1 MVCLV
6 EEEVSVTPYFLH
18 CPSERAS
25 HTCFFGRQE
34 KAQGPGRFF
43 IGWGG
48 GAKNSTCASLGL
60 SFLQFGASRRRLIF
74 SLLFSLISLSKKK
87 CVWGRPSRPP

>member
-34 KAQGPGRFF
+34 KARGRPGRDIFYRL
-43 IGWGG
+43 GRRRKCT
-48 GAKNSTCASLGL
+48 KNSTCASLG
-60 SFLQFGASRRRLIF
+60 
-74 SLLFSLISLSKKK
+74 
-87 CVWGRPSRPP
+87 